1 MPTVLVLGGTGFLG
15 RNFVEYFASLKEW
28 DITATHF
35 TRTPWNYD
43 IAEWIKVDL
52 RKEEEVARA
61 ISNFD
66 VVIQAAATTS
76 GMVHKVNVESAP
88 SQLLVPKGSDSP
100 VNPTCSI
107 IGYSTP
113 AADRAVRSAASFGS
127 ARRRACCEGST
138 ANTRVTSA
146 GYTEA
151 LAPEPNP
158 ISTMTPSKPEIAFS
172 RHGSI
177 SALAHITSTIRGKTR
192 SSYRL
197 PKRQFISAG

>member
-61 ISNFD
+61 IINFV

-76 GMVHKVNVESAP
+76 GINDGIKRPDLHMTDNVIKVYKV
-88 SQLLVPKGSDSP
+88 
-100 VNPTCSI
+100 
-107 IGYSTP
+107 
-113 AADRAVRSAASFGS
+113 
-127 ARRRACCEGST
+127 
-138 ANTRVTSA
+138 A
-146 GYTEA
+146 G
-151 LAPEPNP
+151 
-158 ISTMTPSKPEIAFS
+158 F
-172 RHGSI
+172 
-177 SALAHITSTIRGKTR
+177 
-192 SSYRL
+192 
-197 PKRQFISAG
+197 